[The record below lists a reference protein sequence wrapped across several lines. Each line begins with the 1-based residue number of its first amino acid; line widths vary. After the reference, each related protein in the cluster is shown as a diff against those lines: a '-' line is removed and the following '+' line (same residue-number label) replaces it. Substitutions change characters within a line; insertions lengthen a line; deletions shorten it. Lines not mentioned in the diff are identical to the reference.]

1 MGMLSLKTALGAFLI
16 PVSHSVMP
24 RLFADWG

>member
-1 MGMLSLKTALGAFLI
+1 MGMLSHKTTLGAFLI
-16 PVSHSVMP
+16 PLSHSIMP

>member
-1 MGMLSLKTALGAFLI
+1 MLSLKTALGAFLI
-16 PVSHSVMP
+16 PVCHSIMP

>member
-1 MGMLSLKTALGAFLI
+1 MGMLSLKTTLEAFLI
-16 PVSHSVMP
+16 PVSHPIMP

>member
-1 MGMLSLKTALGAFLI
+1 MGMLSLKSALGAFLI
-16 PVSHSVMP
+16 PVPHSIML